1 MIDDNCIV
9 VTGAASGIGYAVA
22 AHQLKHGSRVVAV
35 DLNAD
40 RLAERFAENPSVKT
54 IACDL
59 TTDGGFKFLTA
70 EIKSVCDRVGGF
82 VHAAGIDVMA
92 PLGLVQPSVMQ
103 RLFAIHAVFPV
114 RFLGWMAKKGNHSE
128 NAACVLISSLSAHEG
143 AKGHVAYAAAKG
155 AVEGLLKP
163 AAAELLDKGIR
174 INEVIL
180 GVIET
185 EMSRGWIKKLSPEQ
199 QESLRHSYPLNLG
212 TPESVADVVA
222 FLLSESARWMTGQ
235 KVVCDGGHQL
245 V

>member
-1 MIDDNCIV
+1 MADNYIV

-22 AHQLKHGSRVVAV
+22 ESQLKDGSKVIAV

-40 RLAERFAENPSVKT
+40 RLSERFGDNPNVKT

-59 TTDGGFKFLTA
+59 TADDGFKFLTT
-70 EIKSVCDRVGGF
+70 EIKATCDGVGGF
-82 VHAAGIDVMA
+82 VHAAGIDAMA
-92 PLGLVQPSVMQ
+92 PMGLIQPAAMQ
-103 RLFAIHAVFPV
+103 KLFAIHAVFPV

-128 NAACVLISSLSAHEG
+128 NASCVLISSLSVHEG

-174 INEVIL
+174 LNEVVL
-180 GVIET
+180 GVVET
-185 EMSRGWIKKLSPEQ
+185 EMSREWIKKLSKEQ
-199 QESLRHSYPLNLG
+199 QDALRRDYPTGLG
-212 TPESVADVVA
+212 TPTNVARVVS
-222 FLLSESARWMTGQ
+222 FLLSESAAWITGQ
-235 KVVCDGGHQL
+235 KIVCDGGHQL